1 MALEAGAPRLDLDD
15 LVRRAQGLEADR
27 RRARAAVARVWLTA
41 AAGAAAVY
49 LLSGPLL
56 GPFGWFVFLV
66 AAFALL
72 VWALLRHQSVTRP
85 YREAYKRRVLAP
97 LVEAVLPGFRHE
109 PEAGLPQEVYLASRL
124 FPTRPD
130 RYASE
135 DRFSGEVAGVPL
147 TFAEVHAEREHEDCD
162 KDGCRT
168 EYVTIFKGLLAVAE
182 FPKAFS
188 GTVLVYPDRSER
200 LLGPL
205 SQSLQRLG
213 GRSRGLELI
222 RLEDP
227 EFERRFVV
235 FADDPVTARYVLSTR
250 FMAALR
256 AYRDRHG
263 PLYAAVIDGTLYLAL
278 PTRADLFEPPPLW
291 RRGVDVRRLER
302 YAGALATMRAVVSE
316 LDLDVRIWGERALGS
331 RKPK

>member
-15 LVRRAQGLEADR
+15 LIRRAQGLEADR
-27 RRARAAVARVWLTA
+27 SRARAAVARVWLSA

-56 GPFGWFVFLV
+56 GPFGGFVFP
-66 AAFALL
+66 ATAFALL
-72 VWALLRHQSVTRP
+72 VWALLRHRAVTKP

-109 PEAGLPQEVYLASRL
+109 PHAGLPQEVYLASRL
-124 FPTRPD
+124 FPARPD

-135 DRFSGEVAGVPL
+135 DRFSGAVAGVPL

-213 GRSRGLELI
+213 GRTRGLELI

-227 EFERRFVV
+227 GFERRFVV
-235 FADDPVTARYVLSTR
+235 FADDPVAARYVLSTR
-250 FMAALR
+250 FMEALR
-256 AYRDRHG
+256 GYRGRHG

-316 LDLDVRIWGERALGS
+316 LDLDVRIWGARALSS
-331 RKPK
+331 RRPK

>member
-1 MALEAGAPRLDLDD
+1 MAVEPHVPQPDLPALLAQARGLESL
-15 LVRRAQGLEADR
+15 RRAT
-27 RRARAAVARVWLTA
+27 RAAVARVWLTA
-41 AAGAAAVY
+41 VGAAGAVY

-66 AAFALL
+66 VAFALL

-188 GTVLVYPDRSER
+188 GVVLVYPDRSER

-235 FADDPVTARYVLSTR
+235 FSGDPITARYVLSTR
-250 FMAALR
+250 FMEALR
-256 AYRDRHG
+256 AYRDRYG

-291 RRGVDVRRLER
+291 RRGVDVRRLKR
-302 YAGALATMRAVVSE
+302 YAEALATMRAVVSE
-316 LDLDVRIWGERALGS
+316 LGLDVRIWGERALGS

>member
-27 RRARAAVARVWLTA
+27 RRARAAVARVWLSA

-85 YREAYKRRVLAP
+85 YHEAYKRRVLAP
-97 LVEAVLPGFRHE
+97 LVEAVLPGFLHE

-168 EYVTIFKGLLAVAE
+168 EYVTIFKGLFAVAE

-188 GTVLVYPDRSER
+188 GAVLVYPDRSER

-213 GRSRGLELI
+213 GRSRGLELV

-235 FADDPVTARYVLSTR
+235 FASDPVTARYVLSTR

-291 RRGVDVRRLER
+291 RRGVDVRRLQR
-302 YAGALATMRAVVSE
+302 YADALATMRAVVSE
-316 LDLDVRIWGERALGS
+316 LDLDVRIWGERALAS